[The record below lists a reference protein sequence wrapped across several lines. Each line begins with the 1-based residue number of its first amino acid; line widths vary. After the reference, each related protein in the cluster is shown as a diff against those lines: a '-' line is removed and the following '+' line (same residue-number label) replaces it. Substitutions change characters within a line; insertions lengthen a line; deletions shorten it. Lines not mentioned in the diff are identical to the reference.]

1 MINDSAADFWTIGL
15 YVGFTTSLVSG
26 DVRHPFSFEIYIAL
40 GSTHGPEFFSHRV
53 LFLVYVTGLYMVQ
66 ELYMKTSKL
75 HVHSM
80 HALLCV

>member
-26 DVRHPFSFEIYIAL
+26 DVRHPLSFEIYIAL
-40 GSTHGPEFFSHRV
+40 GSTHGPEFFFPQGFISCLRDRLV
-53 LFLVYVTGLYMVQ
+53 LVQ

-80 HALLCV
+80 HALLCI